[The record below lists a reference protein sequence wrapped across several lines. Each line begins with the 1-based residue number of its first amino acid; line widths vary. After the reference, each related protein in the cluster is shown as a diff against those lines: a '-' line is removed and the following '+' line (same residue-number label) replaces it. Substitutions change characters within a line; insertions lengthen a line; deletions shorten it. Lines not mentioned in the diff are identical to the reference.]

1 MVSVNF
7 ATKDQVSRNRTPSK
21 WLEEKKKKKT
31 KERLTYFSWISFH
44 SLGYRPAIFYA
55 NEYEREIADRIQS
68 KILDENNWDNENV
81 QVPNLE
87 RPKFWTAE
95 KYHQDYH
102 IENRNTY
109 AYYKSRCGRTNRLKE
124 VWGEEEYYCYHDMSL
139 GCFNGTVLNEDGE
152 LVNAEVNFKNAP
164 EEKKNPHLP
173 IKILLLTVFLSLV
186 FGLVICSMLT
196 PLICA
201 CVQRWKGG
209 SAAIEKG

>member
-1 MVSVNF
+1 MV
-7 ATKDQVSRNRTPSK
+7 
-21 WLEEKKKKKT
+21 EEKK
-31 KERLTYFSWISFH
+31 LTYFHGFIH

-55 NEYEREIADRIQS
+55 NEYEREIADRIRS
-68 KILDENNWDNENV
+68 KILEEKNWDNENV

-152 LVNAEVNFKNAP
+152 LVNAQVNSKNAP

-186 FGLVICSMLT
+186 FGLVIFSMLT

-209 SAAIEKG
+209 SAIEKG